1 MREPVPIIKRPA
13 DIHLGFEEVFFPPKY
28 VTGIT
33 LSRDPMSYDPAM
45 IPLWVESQPN
55 LLSVVNYVKYTCKPN
70 LIKLTYGG
78 QYNICKNHALDNSS

>member
-45 IPLWVESQPN
+45 IPLCVESQPN
-55 LLSVVNYVKYTCKPN
+55 LLSENYVKYTCK
-70 LIKLTYGG
+70 LAKLNKTYLWLTI
-78 QYNICKNHALDNSS
+78 QHL